1 MSDEQ
6 AASARLDNA
15 KDAIIENKKIR
26 LALDIELDGLKRGK
40 PSQTR
45 KSRERSIAI
54 TKLEEAI
61 MWLGMDLKALNEE
74 FPGIQDNPYPES
86 KNPNN
91 LKIEPTADG
100 LKM

>member
-6 AASARLDNA
+6 VASAKIETA
-15 KDAIIENKKIR
+15 KVAILENKAFR
-26 LALDIELDGLKRGK
+26 LALDIELDSLKRGK
-40 PSQTR
+40 ASQTR
-45 KSRERSIAI
+45 KSRERSLAI
-54 TKLEEAI
+54 TKIEEAI

-86 KNPNN
+86 KNPHNY
-91 LKIEPTADG
+91 KIEPTADG